1 MAVVRATGGPGGRAD
16 LIKSRAAALG
26 NVPEFTETFVLPM
39 NHTME
44 SGCDKCT
51 GESSSGGR
59 EEE

>member
-1 MAVVRATGGPGGRAD
+1 MAVVRAIGGPGGHAD
-16 LIKSRAAALG
+16 LIKSRAAALR
-26 NVPEFTETFVLPM
+26 NVPEFTETFVLPV

-51 GESSSGGR
+51 GECSGGR